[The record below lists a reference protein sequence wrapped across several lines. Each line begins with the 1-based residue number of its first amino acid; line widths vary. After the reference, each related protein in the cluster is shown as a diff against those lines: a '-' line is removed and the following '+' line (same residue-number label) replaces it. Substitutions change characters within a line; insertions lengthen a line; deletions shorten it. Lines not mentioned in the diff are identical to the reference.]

1 MRYGLQDNPWHPSL
15 DIRSCLRLSKKVVE
29 HRKTRKRY
37 EISNHARF
45 LTFSCFDRK
54 PFFADPV
61 VADLFADRL
70 MWTRQRLGFGLHA
83 WVVMPEHVHLL
94 ISPKLPEAPVSK
106 VLMSLKR
113 PVAKDA
119 LKHMRSQGAHAESF
133 WLPGGGYDRNIFS
146 EQEMLEKCEYIHAN
160 PVRRGLVES
169 AEEWLWSSA
178 RAWDSLDTKWPEFD
192 R

>member
-1 MRYGLQDNPWHPSL
+1 
-15 DIRSCLRLSKKVVE
+15 VVE
-29 HRKTRKRY
+29 YRKTRKRY
-37 EISNHARF
+37 EISNQARF

-54 PFFADPV
+54 PFLADSV

-119 LKHMRSQGAHAESF
+119 LKHLRSQGAHTESF

-169 AEEWLWSSA
+169 AEEWPWSSA
-178 RAWDSLDTKWPEFD
+178 RAWRDLETKWPEFD
-192 R
+192 RWSR